1 MFSSSFEGSFS
12 SKRCFFFCKK
22 KEKLKEMK
30 GKDSKMT
37 NEEDQRKK

>member
-1 MFSSSFEGSFS
+1 MFSSSFGGSFS
-12 SKRCFFFCKK
+12 SKRCFFCRK